1 MTPPVAL
8 LVLAADP
15 PLDPTPDEAR
25 DLLRRELAKP
35 EYYTDN
41 VVQRLLDW
49 LGRQIDGTVNG
60 TRDVPAPIWFLVTVV
75 VLGLA
80 AGIAYLA
87 SQARTTA
94 RRQKDAAGDVLDDRA
109 VTADELRAAAERA
122 LAEGRWSDAVVEAY
136 RALARRQVE
145 RGRLDDDPGVT
156 AHEVA
161 RLLAREFPPLGSR
174 TAAGA
179 DLFDAVMYGERQATR
194 DQATSVL
201 DLDRELAGAR

>member
-1 MTPPVAL
+1 VTPPLAL

-15 PLDPTPDEAR
+15 PLDPSPDEAR

-49 LGRQIDGTVNG
+49 LGRQVNG
-60 TRDVPAPIWFLVTVV
+60 TVDGTRGIPAPIWFVVTVV
-75 VLGLA
+75 VLALA
-80 AGIAYLA
+80 AGVVYLA

-94 RRQKDAAGDVLDDRA
+94 RREKDAGGDVLEDRS
-109 VTADELRAAAERA
+109 VTADELRASAERA
-122 LAEGRWSDAVVEAY
+122 LAEGRFSEAVVDGY

-161 RLLAREFPPLGSR
+161 RLLAREFPPLGER

-179 DLFDAVMYGERQATR
+179 DVFDAVMYGEREATR

-201 DLDRELAGAR
+201 ELDRELAGAR